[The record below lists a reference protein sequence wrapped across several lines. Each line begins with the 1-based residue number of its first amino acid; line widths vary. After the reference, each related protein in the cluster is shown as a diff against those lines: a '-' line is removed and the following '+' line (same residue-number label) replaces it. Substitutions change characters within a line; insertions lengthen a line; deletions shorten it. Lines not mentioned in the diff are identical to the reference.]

1 VQNHFVVSQVSPY
14 VVPFIPKNFAS
25 DRRTLLG
32 AVSGLVF
39 AEMRHRMSQVRL
51 VQTVRARGTLAH
63 APPLAPPRFDRQLAV
78 LKLLP
83 RWAEGVLST
92 LEQVQRGDIVI
103 VPDLSIADYKD
114 IVAYPTD
121 EFVQKWCAGPP
132 DPPS

>member
-1 VQNHFVVSQVSPY
+1 VSQVSPY

-39 AEMRHRMSQVRL
+39 AEMRHRLSQVRPAHIL
-51 VQTVRARGTLAH
+51 HALGTLAD
-63 APPLAPPRFDRQLAV
+63 ALPLAPRFDQQLAV

-121 EFVQKWCAGPP
+121 DFVQKWYVASSRPTE
-132 DPPS
+132 SRRLS